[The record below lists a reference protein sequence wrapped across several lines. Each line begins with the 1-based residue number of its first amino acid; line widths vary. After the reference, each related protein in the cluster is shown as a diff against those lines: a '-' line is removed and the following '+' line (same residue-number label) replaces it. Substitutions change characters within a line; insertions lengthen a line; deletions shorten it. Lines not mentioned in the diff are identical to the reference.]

1 MILYILWLGRSTTS
15 WEWWP
20 GVHCHYEWSPSTSF
34 AQTLG
39 TRQSVLVRNLH
50 YRYIHRYCVLN
61 CKEWLLF
68 FSEGGC
74 RPCTISVLLYYP
86 RLEVS
91 ADLKLLEQLCCSTDG
106 KSRLATVERRTFKR
120 SLTAVRAKMVGFE
133 KRKSQ
138 TRSSLRYFRRH
149 LVRGAGQNPIG
160 REARAKTRCIM
171 MRRRIVE

>member
-1 MILYILWLGRSTTS
+1 MVGQIDNIMGMVARSPLPLRVESIHVFCTDPRNSSVGIGTKPTLPLY
-15 WEWWP
+15 
-20 GVHCHYEWSPSTSF
+20 SPLLCCNF
-34 AQTLG
+34 
-39 TRQSVLVRNLH
+39 
-50 YRYIHRYCVLN
+50 
-61 CKEWLLF
+61 KEWLLF

-160 REARAKTRCIM
+160 REARAAALKLVIEAAKNA
-171 MRRRIVE
+171 MRNDA